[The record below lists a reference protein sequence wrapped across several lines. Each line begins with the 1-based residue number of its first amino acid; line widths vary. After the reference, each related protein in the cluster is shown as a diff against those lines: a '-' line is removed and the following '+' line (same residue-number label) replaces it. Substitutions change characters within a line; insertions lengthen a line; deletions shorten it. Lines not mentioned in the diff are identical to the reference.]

1 MASNET
7 SELAYRVKCK
17 TKTSRGISPGC
28 RENHTLLIDQLYLM
42 EAYCIR
48 RSKALFPRELA
59 KNVKRRVVTVREVNM
74 NLESSKNLNIRVDC
88 VCSGNG
94 CRLFPSRG
102 GELRTG
108 VLGIES
114 VITRASKTMSPKPMN
129 IGSQTLR
136 SIKNEAIG
144 ITVNW
149 GTSVTAISWKKMMD
163 LKSMS
168 LLVICPRKEMPVL
181 PLTLVHHISYHCH
194 YHRTSNSTPTSNN
207 IEGRREPSKFVVE
220 GLWKITF
227 LGKKDQLLCCSDH
240 QVRGT
245 HTDNH
250 YPAVI

>member
-1 MASNET
+1 MARVGTTEKPIPIAPSKSSTTLTRQIYNSFFFATIPRRLVKKAETVGRISKRRTSWKMASNET

-144 ITVNW
+144 ITVN
-149 GTSVTAISWKKMMD
+149 
-163 LKSMS
+163 
-168 LLVICPRKEMPVL
+168 
-181 PLTLVHHISYHCH
+181 
-194 YHRTSNSTPTSNN
+194 
-207 IEGRREPSKFVVE
+207 
-220 GLWKITF
+220 
-227 LGKKDQLLCCSDH
+227 
-240 QVRGT
+240 
-245 HTDNH
+245 
-250 YPAVI
+250 